1 MTNKWTILV
10 TIFVISVVI
19 LFVTIIK
26 SPAGYTFDVASSDD
40 GYVFA
45 VEGDRGMKIFQLDS
59 NRSRLDMVSVLYP
72 PKGLYFRNIKL
83 AGNYAFVASL
93 PNGNDPFVKGELAI
107 INISNPY
114 YPMVSYISDMGS
126 GFGLFIKDS
135 YAYVAAGT
143 EGLHIYE
150 IGDSSAV
157 RIVGKCETPG
167 TAWDVWSSGNYAYI
181 ADNENGLAVVDVS
194 NPVLPKYLGQAIW
207 SGMIYLFSMGPE
219 SGKYLINGTIEK
231 HILNKFHQNGFSL
244 ENGDTIVKNNDSY
257 WAIMENSTK
266 RISIQK
272 ESNELNVYLEDP
284 CAEIVRGE
292 GNYVYVAAGP
302 QGLIVIDVS
311 NPFRPELISQLR
323 SGNNACAEG
332 LAIRDNIL
340 YLANGN
346 HEDSKDNGLLVI
358 DMSNPS
364 NPKLI
369 GKCPFSGWVEGV
381 TLFEDMAIV
390 ANTDRGVAIID
401 VSDVRDP
408 LFVCRGS

>member
-1 MTNKWTILV
+1 LKT
-10 TIFVISVVI
+10 
-19 LFVTIIK
+19 
-26 SPAGYTFDVASSDD
+26 
-40 GYVFA
+40 
-45 VEGDRGMKIFQLDS
+45 
-59 NRSRLDMVSVLYP
+59 
-72 PKGLYFRNIKL
+72 
-83 AGNYAFVASL
+83 
-93 PNGNDPFVKGELAI
+93 
-107 INISNPY
+107 
-114 YPMVSYISDMGS
+114 
-126 GFGLFIKDS
+126 
-135 YAYVAAGT
+135 
-143 EGLHIYE
+143 H
-150 IGDSSAV
+150 
-157 RIVGKCETPG
+157 
-167 TAWDVWSSGNYAYI
+167 
-181 ADNENGLAVVDVS
+181 
-194 NPVLPKYLGQAIW
+194 
-207 SGMIYLFSMGPE
+207 
-219 SGKYLINGTIEK
+219 
-231 HILNKFHQNGFSL
+231 FSL
-244 ENGDTIVKNNDSY
+244 AFETVSIIVKNNDSY

-311 NPFRPELISQLR
+311 NPFRPELISQFR

-346 HEDSKDNGLLVI
+346 HEDSTDNGLLVI
-358 DMSNPS
+358 DVSNPS

-381 TLFEDMAIV
+381 TLFEDMAVV